1 MKKVYL
7 IIASF
12 IIVLTLCICL
22 FPQVSRTYV
31 FENSLQDIVSI
42 ELMLNS
48 NETGEADAEKLMS
61 QKLLTQDEIEGFMS
75 EVYKLE
81 TRRSYPPM
89 WGWGAYVAK
98 VTYSNGDVEL
108 LGTSNIEYVEQG
120 ATGTGDGPYSFWK
133 YGAFEEV
140 FLRYLN

>member
-1 MKKVYL
+1 
-7 IIASF
+7 
-12 IIVLTLCICL
+12 
-22 FPQVSRTYV
+22 
-31 FENSLQDIVSI
+31 
-42 ELMLNS
+42 MLNS

-120 ATGTGDGPYSFWK
+120 ATATGDGPYSFWK
-133 YGAFEEV
+133 HGAFEEV
-140 FLRYLN
+140 LLRYMN